1 MLKLWIYNETEVDII
16 EYFGKDCR
24 KTEKIGKYLILGD
37 FAIEKVENRKKGR
50 TFVYFDMHLSFSPE
64 ILLSFLS

>member
-24 KTEKIGKYLILGD
+24 KREKWKILILRD
-37 FAIEKVENRKKGR
+37 FTIEKVENRKKGR